1 MARWNHLNEG
11 ICESPRDRH
20 WILLCV
26 GLAFVFFTG
35 VILTRDFFADDS
47 YITYRYSFN
56 LVEHGRL
63 TWNLADQDP
72 VEGYTSMVWVL
83 INALAFRVGV
93 DPLIWSKA
101 LSASCFIA
109 IIVLLLRN
117 SLIQSKWA
125 KITVVAGLVLVP
137 GSYFHINSGM
147 ETVLFS
153 LLVLLIFLKLHDFI
167 HLEPDPAE
175 MAPSIPLLC
184 LLLPMTRPEG
194 AAVAAVAVSAY
205 LFYGP
210 SKHIRKR
217 TLLVFLFFILPGAVY
232 FGWRW
237 RYFGY
242 VFPNPFYVKTLQ
254 PLKLGRVLWLSSTLQ
269 QHAMVILTTLAA
281 FAFFRRTRAVI
292 GLGLLIVA
300 SPILVYALSSSLFMD
315 YQFRFLYHV
324 YPVFLVLF
332 GYSVEF
338 LLNEFAEMSDGGWF
352 FPKAFLA
359 MVFIIFLTIA
369 TQEASD
375 FLVAGNNSRQSSG
388 FLGKE
393 LKAADIDK
401 QYQTVALGD
410 AGLIPYYSEWN
421 CVDFIGLND
430 RHLAHAP
437 DSSLGYVLARR
448 PSLILL
454 YGGEGG
460 EPARIQ
466 FYLTRNNSLSE
477 LLSAL
482 ESQYERVGWIDS
494 KSGVSYVA
502 FLRNDLPSNVRGRL
516 AEVINVSADNA
527 RRFCV
532 PPYRSISYV
541 LSRVGLR

>member
-1 MARWNHLNEG
+1 
-11 ICESPRDRH
+11 
-20 WILLCV
+20 
-26 GLAFVFFTG
+26 
-35 VILTRDFFADDS
+35 
-47 YITYRYSFN
+47 
-56 LVEHGRL
+56 
-63 TWNLADQDP
+63 
-72 VEGYTSMVWVL
+72 
-83 INALAFRVGV
+83 
-93 DPLIWSKA
+93 
-101 LSASCFIA
+101 
-109 IIVLLLRN
+109 
-117 SLIQSKWA
+117 
-125 KITVVAGLVLVP
+125 
-137 GSYFHINSGM
+137 
-147 ETVLFS
+147 
-153 LLVLLIFLKLHDFI
+153 
-167 HLEPDPAE
+167 
-175 MAPSIPLLC
+175 
-184 LLLPMTRPEG
+184 
-194 AAVAAVAVSAY
+194 
-205 LFYGP
+205 
-210 SKHIRKR
+210 
-217 TLLVFLFFILPGAVY
+217 
-232 FGWRW
+232 
-237 RYFGY
+237 
-242 VFPNPFYVKTLQ
+242 
-254 PLKLGRVLWLSSTLQ
+254 
-269 QHAMVILTTLAA
+269 
-281 FAFFRRTRAVI
+281 
-292 GLGLLIVA
+292 
-300 SPILVYALSSSLFMD
+300 
-315 YQFRFLYHV
+315 
-324 YPVFLVLF
+324 
-332 GYSVEF
+332 VEF
-338 LLNEFAEMSDGGWF
+338 LHNEFAEKAEGGWF

-375 FLVAGNNSRQSSG
+375 FLVVGNNSRQSSG

-454 YGGEGG
+454 YGSEGG